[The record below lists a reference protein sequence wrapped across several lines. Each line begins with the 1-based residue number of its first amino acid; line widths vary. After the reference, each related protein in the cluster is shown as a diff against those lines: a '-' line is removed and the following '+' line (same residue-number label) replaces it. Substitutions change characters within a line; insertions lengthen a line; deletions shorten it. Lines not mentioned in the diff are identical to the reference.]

1 VIKRH
6 SRSVD
11 PAKHCCGRCKGK
23 LIEIEVPGSKGDI
36 ARGSSHTPKV
46 ARKPSDFALFVKE
59 QSSLVREQLAIE
71 RSCTVKEISQALVMK
86 ECGKLWRSHKESS
99 PAVDESSDE
108 SNDFDS
114 LTDRLAASCRIK

>member
-1 VIKRH
+1 MIKRH

-36 ARGSSHTPKV
+36 AMGSSHTPKV

-59 QSSLVREQLAIE
+59 QSSHVREQLAME

-86 ECGKLWRSHKESS
+86 ECGKYGVVTKSRRLRLMNRLMS
-99 PAVDESSDE
+99 PMTSI
-108 SNDFDS
+108 
-114 LTDRLAASCRIK
+114 L

>member
-11 PAKHCCGRCKGK
+11 PAKHCCGKCKGK
-23 LIEIEVPGSKGDI
+23 LIEIEIPGSKGDT
-36 ARGSSHTPKV
+36 AKGVSHTPKV
-46 ARKPSDFALFVKE
+46 ARKATDFALFVKE
-59 QSSLVREQLAIE
+59 QGSHVRKQLALE

-86 ECGKLWRSHKESS
+86 ECGKLWRSHKASS
-99 PAVDESSDE
+99 PADDESSDE
-108 SNDFDS
+108 PNDLGS